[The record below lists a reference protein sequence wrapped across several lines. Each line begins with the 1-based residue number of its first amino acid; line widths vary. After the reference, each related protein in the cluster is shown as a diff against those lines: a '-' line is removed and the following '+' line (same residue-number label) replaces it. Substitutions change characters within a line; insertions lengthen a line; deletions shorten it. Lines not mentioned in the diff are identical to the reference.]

1 MAERKG
7 AKIPFPSILNNF
19 ISKAAQT
26 KRFLIPLENCKKMFY
41 TCSIFLYYMAKILH
55 RTGGVLY
62 ILFSCIEHLYH
73 HCKCARLLK
82 WQARFSRQK
91 EGRIRGSVAR
101 WRWPLGRPP
110 LSTWDRQSGTDW
122 PTPSDSAPYPQKRPC
137 RTQGEMEYE
146 ERHKRR
152 RRGNNGPPLAVR
164 GACVLLKMKV
174 SGR

>member
-1 MAERKG
+1 MGIRCDVIFYLA
-7 AKIPFPSILNNF
+7 FPHSC
-19 ISKAAQT
+19 SSTRHYSGRT
-26 KRFLIPLENCKKMFY
+26 KSEGVI
-41 TCSIFLYYMAKILH
+41 H
-55 RTGGVLY
+55 RTRFNSNASGRNRKRKTNVPGYL
-62 ILFSCIEHLYH
+62 SG
-73 HCKCARLLK
+73 R
-82 WQARFSRQK
+82 QARFLRQK

-152 RRGNNGPPLAVR
+152 RRGNNGPRLAVR

-174 SGR
+174 LGRENEPIQITTTVLGRSQV